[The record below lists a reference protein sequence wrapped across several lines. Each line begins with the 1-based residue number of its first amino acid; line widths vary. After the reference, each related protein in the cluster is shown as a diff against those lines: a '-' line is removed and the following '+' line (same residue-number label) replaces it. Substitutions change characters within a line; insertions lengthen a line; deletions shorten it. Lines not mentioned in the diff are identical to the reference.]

1 MGISSQAL
9 EALKIGGIPIIHA
22 RTLGMEGFLEK
33 IGMTFESADL
43 NWVETDDSHSMAQK
57 IIDVLQN
64 PEKCIQKQKVIR
76 KALEGIHGKMS

>member
-1 MGISSQAL
+1 
-9 EALKIGGIPIIHA
+9 
-22 RTLGMEGFLEK
+22 
-33 IGMTFESADL
+33 MTFESADL

-76 KALEGIHGKMS
+76 KALEGITWQNVVAEYMILFEKQIRHMC